1 MPPFAGVIPL
11 IEGVD
16 IIEPESPDET
26 VDDTAFVES
35 TEVATPQEETDGADS
50 FGSLIYN
57 GVSSLGIG

>member
-26 VDDTAFVES
+26 VDDTAFITICISFSYIIKISCKKV
-35 TEVATPQEETDGADS
+35 QE
-50 FGSLIYN
+50 FLIFT
-57 GVSSLGIG
+57 VFSHF